1 MERISEF
8 IQSFNNILNKALSPE
23 DVFKI
28 ELSYMLQ
35 APDYDAFITLYD
47 IALNE
52 KIRIYLIVLLKNFN
66 MIVLILSKLTT
77 STIFLKSNLNL
88 YVYSGK
94 IMQII

>member
-35 APDYDAFITLYD
+35 APDYDAFNVVEHFDYD
-47 IALNE
+47 H
-52 KIRIYLIVLLKNFN
+52 V
-66 MIVLILSKLTT
+66 
-77 STIFLKSNLNL
+77 
-88 YVYSGK
+88 SGGV
-94 IMQII
+94 IICRVR